1 MNLLT
6 AEKISRNFTDKVVLN
21 QVSLGIN
28 KNDKIGVIGVNG
40 TGKSTLLK
48 ILAGKEE
55 PDEGRV
61 VKGNDVRI
69 EYLAQTPEFDDKYTV
84 LENVI
89 KSHEHAS
96 DGWNVEGE
104 AKVMLG
110 KLGITDW
117 NEKPSNLSG
126 GQRKRAALVRTLLTP
141 ADILILDEPTNHLDN
156 AMAEWLEDY
165 LNRFNGA
172 FIMITHDRYFLD
184 KVTNKIVEIDKGNL
198 YTYETNYSGFLE
210 LKLERKEME
219 LATERKKKALYR
231 QDLAWI
237 MRGAR
242 ARSTKQKAHIQRF
255 EELRDR
261 EKIEEVKNVEITAL
275 ASRLG
280 KKTIE
285 LKDICK
291 AFDEKI
297 LIKDFSYIFL
307 KTDRIGIVGG
317 NGAGKS
323 TLLKIV
329 TGIEQ
334 ADSGRIEIGPTVK
347 IGYFSQECEKMNGK
361 QKVIDYIKEVA
372 EYIETSEGSAS
383 ASQMLERFLFTGA
396 MQYSLIEKLSGGER
410 RRLYLL
416 KILMEA
422 PNVLILDEPTND
434 LDIQTLRI
442 LEDYLDTF
450 PGIVITVS
458 HDRYFLD
465 RVVRRIFAFEGN
477 GEIRQYE
484 GGFTDYWL
492 KTREKEKT
500 AVQRDTEVVAEKK
513 TKKNY
518 NKNREKKLKF
528 TYAEQKEFE
537 TIDEDIATLE
547 EQLDQIEK
555 DILANAKDFVRLQ
568 ELTDKKDEI
577 QQQLDHKMERWVY
590 LNDLAEQIQAEKA

>member
-210 LKLERKEME
+210 LKLEREEME

-323 TLLKIV
+323 TFLRVLSGVYKPDKGYAFIDGLNVYENPKAKQKIV
-329 TGIEQ
+329 FVADDLYFLPGATLNKMAKLYASAYDRFDWARFKELTKLFGLDPKKSISNFSKGMKRQ
-334 ADSGRIEIGPTVK
+334 AAIILALSTRTKYMFFDETFDGLDPVMRNLVK
-347 IGYFSQECEKMNGK
+347 KLICN
-361 QKVIDYIKEVA
+361 DVA
-372 EYIETSEGSAS
+372 ELNSTVIVTSHSLRELEDICDHLALLHKGGMVLDSDVLELKTSQFKVQVAFRENFDKSRFEQFNITRYRQEGSVANMIINGDREETV
-383 ASQMLERFLFTGA
+383 ALFKA
-396 MQYSLIEKLSGGER
+396 MNPL
-410 RRLYLL
+410 
-416 KILMEA
+416 
-422 PNVLILDEPTND
+422 VLDVLP
-434 LDIQTLRI
+434 L
-442 LEDYLDTF
+442 
-450 PGIVITVS
+450 
-458 HDRYFLD
+458 
-465 RVVRRIFAFEGN
+465 
-477 GEIRQYE
+477 
-484 GGFTDYWL
+484 
-492 KTREKEKT
+492 
-500 AVQRDTEVVAEKK
+500 
-513 TKKNY
+513 
-518 NKNREKKLKF
+518 
-528 TYAEQKEFE
+528 
-537 TIDEDIATLE
+537 TLE
-547 EQLDQIEK
+547 EVFTYEMESLGYEFESALEVEK
-555 DILANAKDFVRLQ
+555 
-568 ELTDKKDEI
+568 
-577 QQQLDHKMERWVY
+577 
-590 LNDLAEQIQAEKA
+590 